1 MRIFID
7 KETQNTTLNL
17 HVAVSHYMMLY
28 FLLLLQKCM
37 VISVV
42 VVHAFA
48 FCVSRILFCR
58 MENVFLGLYD
68 VFFVVFALYMC
79 ILMFVYVGGQ
89 VVFYVRSV
97 YCLRRTNGRAIC
109 FNPIFC
115 GYAVDPIG

>member
-1 MRIFID
+1 MKIFID
-7 KETQNTTLNL
+7 KETQNATLIL

-68 VFFVVFALYMC
+68 VYFVVFALYMC

-89 VVFYVRSV
+89 VRSE

>member
-1 MRIFID
+1 MLI
-7 KETQNTTLNL
+7 L

-68 VFFVVFALYMC
+68 VYFNVCVRRGAGC
-79 ILMFVYVGGQ
+79 IL
-89 VVFYVRSV
+89 
-97 YCLRRTNGRAIC
+97 RTIC
-109 FNPIFC
+109 ILST
-115 GYAVDPIG
+115 

>member
-1 MRIFID
+1 
-7 KETQNTTLNL
+7 
-17 HVAVSHYMMLY
+17 
-28 FLLLLQKCM
+28 M

-68 VFFVVFALYMC
+68 VYFVVFALYMC

-89 VVFYVRSV
+89 VVFYVRSE

-109 FNPIFC
+109 FNPICFC